1 MHFITVELSRLSRV
15 ETLGCGWWRRLLRG
29 APLDVF
35 VVVVS
40 LLESADETA
49 GGATAAAVASVVRLI
64 YSDCTAAAACHRGG
78 RSAGWAL
85 NLYYSYYVVLLG
97 RSQSPYE
104 EREKSLNE
112 SNHQ

>member
-15 ETLGCGWWRRLLRG
+15 ETLGCGWLRRLLRG
-29 APLDVF
+29 APLDV
-35 VVVVS
+35 VVS
-40 LLESADETA
+40 LLESADEA
-49 GGATAAAVASVVRLI
+49 AGATAAVASVVRLI

-85 NLYYSYYVVLLG
+85 NLYSYYVILLC
-97 RSQSPYE
+97 RSQSPYD